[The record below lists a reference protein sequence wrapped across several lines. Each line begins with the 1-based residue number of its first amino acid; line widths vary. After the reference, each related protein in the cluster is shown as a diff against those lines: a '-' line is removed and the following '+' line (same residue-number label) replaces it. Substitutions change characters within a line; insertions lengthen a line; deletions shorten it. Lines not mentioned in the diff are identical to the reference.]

1 MNRRIKKKKQKLS
14 AMHTSKWKDA
24 KLCKKK
30 VHVLNVKTR
39 QRMWEIMPRN
49 NNYTMYLLRR
59 RRCGKLES
67 KITRHV
73 LSSKMLIITAD
84 ERKEVKKK
92 LFSKEGNCN
101 E

>member
-1 MNRRIKKKKQKLS
+1 MNYRIKKKKQKL
-14 AMHTSKWKDA
+14 ADIHASKWKDV
-24 KLCKKK
+24 KISKKK

-39 QRMWEIMPRN
+39 HRMWGIMPHN
-49 NNYTMYLLRR
+49 DNYTMYLLRR

-67 KITRHV
+67 KITQHI
-73 LSSKMLIITAD
+73 LSSKILNIMVD